1 MKITVINGTMRHGST
16 WHCMDAI
23 RQELAKFEQTEVTE
37 FFLPKDMPH
46 FCNGC
51 YSCFYNGEETCPHSA
66 YVKPI
71 VEAMEQADLVVLTS
85 PVYGFDVS
93 GQMKALIDHLC
104 YMWMSH
110 RPNPK
115 MFNKIGLTLTTTAGA
130 GLGHT
135 TKTLKNSLTYWGVKR
150 TYSYKIPV
158 SAMKW
163 SEVSQKNQAKIKE
176 DSQILAKRIYKS
188 VNNASRL
195 SNPLFRSF
203 FFKLMSTMQKKNDWN
218 KTDRS
223 HWKYAAGLLEAV
235 RFNTGKA

>member
-1 MKITVINGTMRHGST
+1 MRHGST
-16 WHCMDAI
+16 WHCMDTL
-23 RQELAKFEQTEVTE
+23 RTELAKYVKTEVTE

-51 YSCFYNGEETCPHSA
+51 FSCLYKGEDACPHA
-66 YVKPI
+66 ANIKPI
-71 VEAMEQADLVVLTS
+71 TDAIINSDLIIMTS

-115 MFNKIGLTLTTTAGA
+115 MFNKIGLTISTTAGA

-135 TKTLKNSLTYWGVKR
+135 SKTMKNSLIYWGVKKVY
-150 TYSYKIPV
+150 TYKSIV

-163 SEVSQKNQAKIKE
+163 SDVSVKKQQKIKKDME
-176 DSQILAKRIYKS
+176 ILAVRIYKS
-188 VNNASRL
+188 IKQTKKL
-195 SNPLFRSF
+195 PNPLFRSF
-203 FFKLMSTMQKKNDWN
+203 FFNMMAGMQKKNDWN
-218 KTDRS
+218 VTDKN
-223 HWKYAAGLLEAV
+223 HWMANGWLSGNKP
-235 RFNTGKA
+235 F